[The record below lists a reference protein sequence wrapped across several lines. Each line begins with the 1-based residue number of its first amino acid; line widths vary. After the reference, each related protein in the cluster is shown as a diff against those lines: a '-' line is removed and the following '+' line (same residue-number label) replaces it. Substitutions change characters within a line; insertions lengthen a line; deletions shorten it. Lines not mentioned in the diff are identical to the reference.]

1 MKKFCIII
9 CMKKKF
15 LISLISLVLLT
26 GCGQYYYDTDSV
38 YPLGMNIFNFKIKVL
53 DNDNPQNVIMPF
65 DTSIFIKR
73 YQKNNNF
80 NDISVLF
87 NETFQKL
94 HVYFDVNYK
103 YSINGDKIN
112 NLKVINESYGQNNFL
127 EIPFELYDIIDKSID
142 FSILSKGKYNI
153 AIGELATLWNN
164 YIINSENNYSKSIPS
179 EEEIKLAL
187 NNTPKY
193 NELNKLIELK
203 EENNKYFIKFNK
215 LDGYEKVSLSLG
227 AVGKG
232 YANDVMKELLN
243 DEQGYISS
251 GESLITFLSKPI
263 GDYWNLKL
271 TNPLY
276 MKKYKMKEDY
286 QKYNYTELKIQK
298 NDQFSISTSGDY
310 ERFFYDDN
318 KTIYHHII
326 DPISGYP
333 SGLKNDYSFTSI
345 SAITEHGIYA
355 DMITTALM
363 NMNLEDG
370 MNFVKEIENK
380 YQTSIYPI
388 WLEENNN
395 KITAYVDNNLIND
408 VSLNNENNNRN
419 ITTIKSVKH

>member
-26 GCGQYYYDTDSV
+26 GCGQYYDDTDSV

-112 NLKVINESYGQNNFL
+112 NLKVINESYGQNEFL

-179 EEEIKLAL
+179 EGEIKLAL
-187 NNTPKY
+187 SNTPKY
-193 NELNKLIELK
+193 DELN
-203 EENNKYFIKFNK
+203 
-215 LDGYEKVSLSLG
+215 
-227 AVGKG
+227 
-232 YANDVMKELLN
+232 
-243 DEQGYISS
+243 
-251 GESLITFLSKPI
+251 
-263 GDYWNLKL
+263 
-271 TNPLY
+271 
-276 MKKYKMKEDY
+276 
-286 QKYNYTELKIQK
+286 
-298 NDQFSISTSGDY
+298 
-310 ERFFYDDN
+310 
-318 KTIYHHII
+318 
-326 DPISGYP
+326 
-333 SGLKNDYSFTSI
+333 
-345 SAITEHGIYA
+345 
-355 DMITTALM
+355 
-363 NMNLEDG
+363 
-370 MNFVKEIENK
+370 
-380 YQTSIYPI
+380 
-388 WLEENNN
+388 
-395 KITAYVDNNLIND
+395 
-408 VSLNNENNNRN
+408 
-419 ITTIKSVKH
+419 

>member
-1 MKKFCIII
+1 
-9 CMKKKF
+9 MKKKF
-15 LISLISLVLLT
+15 LISLISLILLT
-26 GCGQYYYDTDSV
+26 GCGHYYDDTDSV
-38 YPLGMNIFNFKIKVL
+38 YPLGVNVFNYKIKVL
-53 DNDNPQNVIMPF
+53 DNIDSQNVIMPF

-73 YQKNNNF
+73 YQQNNNF

-94 HVYFDVNYK
+94 HIYFDTNYK

-112 NLKVINESYGQNNFL
+112 NLKVINESYGKNEFL

-164 YIINSENNYSKSIPS
+164 YIVNSKNNYSKSIPS
-179 EEEIKLAL
+179 EEEINIAL

-193 NELNKLIELK
+193 NELKELIELK
-203 EENNKYFIKFNK
+203 EEDNRYFIKLNK

-232 YANDVMKELLN
+232 YANDIMKDLLIN
-243 DEQGYISS
+243 EKGYISS
-251 GESLITFLSKPI
+251 GESLITFLSSSV
-263 GDYWNLKL
+263 GDYWNLRL
-271 TNPLY
+271 TNPLFI
-276 MKKYKMKEDY
+276 KKQKMNEDY

-298 NDQFSISTSGDY
+298 KEKFSISTSGDY

-318 KTIYHHII
+318 KIIYHHII
-326 DPISGYP
+326 DPKSGYP

-345 SAITEHGIYA
+345 SAITEQGIYA

-370 MNFVKEIENK
+370 MVFVKEIENK
-380 YQTSIYPI
+380 YSTNIYPI
-388 WLEENNN
+388 WLEEKDN
-395 KITAYVDNNLIND
+395 KITAYVDNNLSSN
-408 VSLNNENNNRN
+408 VSLFNENNNKN
-419 ITTIKSVKH
+419 ITTIKLINH

>member
-1 MKKFCIII
+1 
-9 CMKKKF
+9 MKKKF
-15 LISLISLVLLT
+15 LISLISLILLT
-26 GCGQYYYDTDSV
+26 GCGHYYDDTDSV
-38 YPLGMNIFNFKIKVL
+38 YPLGVNVFNYNIKFL
-53 DNDNPQNVIMPF
+53 DNIDSQNVIMPF

-73 YQKNNNF
+73 YQQNNNF

-94 HVYFDVNYK
+94 HIYFDTNYK

-112 NLKVINESYGQNNFL
+112 NLKVINESYGKNEFL

-164 YIINSENNYSKSIPS
+164 YIVNSKNNYSKSIPS
-179 EEEIKLAL
+179 EEEINIAL

-193 NELNKLIELK
+193 NELKELIELK
-203 EENNKYFIKFNK
+203 EEDNRYFIKLNK

-232 YANDVMKELLN
+232 YANDIMKDLLIN
-243 DEQGYISS
+243 EKGYISS
-251 GESLITFLSKPI
+251 GESLITFLSSSV
-263 GDYWNLKL
+263 GDYWNLRL
-271 TNPLY
+271 TNPLFI
-276 MKKYKMKEDY
+276 KKQKMNEDY
-286 QKYNYTELKIQK
+286 QKYNHTELKIQK
-298 NDQFSISTSGDY
+298 KEKFSISTSGDY
-310 ERFFYDDN
+310 ERFFYDDD
-318 KTIYHHII
+318 KIIYHHII

-345 SAITEHGIYA
+345 SAITEQGIYA

-370 MNFVKEIENK
+370 MDFVKEIENK
-380 YQTSIYPI
+380 YSTNIYPI
-388 WLEENNN
+388 WLEEKDN
-395 KITAYVDNNLIND
+395 KITAYVDNNLSSN
-408 VSLNNENNNRN
+408 VSLFNENNNKN
-419 ITTIKSVKH
+419 ITTIKLINH